1 MECQAIPWCLAFL
14 CLAVRRDES
23 GSLMM
28 THTPL
33 QLHKAARCI
42 QRIFKGRF
50 SRDLTRKLKGMRNQY
65 ELLNRCPACGSR
77 YADHPVAWLMKPVKD
92 GGQAGSG
99 AVYSEE
105 SGLWKEL
112 TACCGVCRALVC
124 SKRADHWWKSG
135 KVIPHMLP
143 VMMGNVLRYQVA
155 ENDERVEVD
164 SSLWETRPKPDAVRW
179 LLAASQMKLKA
190 NGQLGG
196 AGEEEVEEDVHE
208 EEWEDLL
215 ESVQDGE
222 GDVRAAV
229 SPRSPLQPLTSIEE
243 NILTDSDED
252 FAGSDVEE
260 ELGATFQK
268 LRLRLIM
275 PEEREKEKSRQ
286 EFLLSQSWPV
296 DSS

>member
-1 MECQAIPWCLAFL
+1 
-14 CLAVRRDES
+14 
-23 GSLMM
+23 
-28 THTPL
+28 
-33 QLHKAARCI
+33 
-42 QRIFKGRF
+42 
-50 SRDLTRKLKGMRNQY
+50 
-65 ELLNRCPACGSR
+65 
-77 YADHPVAWLMKPVKD
+77 
-92 GGQAGSG
+92 
-99 AVYSEE
+99 
-105 SGLWKEL
+105 
-112 TACCGVCRALVC
+112 
-124 SKRADHWWKSG
+124 
-135 KVIPHMLP
+135 MLP

-275 PEEREKEKSRQ
+275 PEEREKVKSRQ